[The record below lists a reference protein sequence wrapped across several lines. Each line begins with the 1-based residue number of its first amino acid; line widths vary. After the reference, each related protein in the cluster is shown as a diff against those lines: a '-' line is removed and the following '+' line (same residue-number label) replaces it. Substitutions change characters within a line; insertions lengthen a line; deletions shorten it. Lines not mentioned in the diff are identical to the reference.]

1 VTISGEDTSVSH
13 RKLNLMLYKL
23 YMKKN
28 NWILYLFENDEKR
41 ELFKIMEFKTIKDVA
56 FVLDMDAPVISNWFH
71 GLINPRGILKN
82 CVLHQS
88 IVL

>member
-1 VTISGEDTSVSH
+1 
-13 RKLNLMLYKL
+13 
-23 YMKKN
+23 MKKN

-41 ELFKIMEFKTIKDVA
+41 ELLKIMEFKTIKDVS
-56 FVLDMDAPVISNWFH
+56 FFLDVDAPIISNWFH

>member
-1 VTISGEDTSVSH
+1 MYDNI
-13 RKLNLMLYKL
+13 
-23 YMKKN
+23 MKKN
-28 NWILYLFENDEKR
+28 NWILYLFENDEKK
-41 ELFKIMEFKTIKDVA
+41 ELLKIMEFKTIKDVA

-82 CVLHQS
+82 CVLHQT

>member
-1 VTISGEDTSVSH
+1 
-13 RKLNLMLYKL
+13 
-23 YMKKN
+23 MKKN
-28 NWILYLFENDEKR
+28 NWILYLFENDEKK

-56 FVLDMDAPVISNWFH
+56 FVLGVDPSIISNWFH

-82 CVLHQS
+82 CVLHQT

>member
-1 VTISGEDTSVSH
+1 
-13 RKLNLMLYKL
+13 
-23 YMKKN
+23 MKKN
-28 NWILYLFENDEKR
+28 NWILYLFENDEKK

-56 FVLDMDAPVISNWFH
+56 FVLGIDAPVISNWFH

-82 CVLHQS
+82 CVLHQT